1 METRVYGYMERWK
14 MAEPGMRVLT
24 GFSGGADS
32 VALLAMLQEYG
43 QRQGFT
49 VEALHVN
56 HGIRGA
62 E

>member
-49 VEALHVN
+49 VEALHD
-56 HGIRGA
+56 R
-62 E
+62 